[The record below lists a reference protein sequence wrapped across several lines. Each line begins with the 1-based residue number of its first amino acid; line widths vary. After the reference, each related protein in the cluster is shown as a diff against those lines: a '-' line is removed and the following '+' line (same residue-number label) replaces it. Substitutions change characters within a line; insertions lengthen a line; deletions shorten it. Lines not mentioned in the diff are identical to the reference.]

1 MAENR
6 NQVALYQEAADAM
19 RDWARVIPGA
29 VENLREANQ
38 KVYSK
43 ISDVAGE
50 GGPHTDQI
58 LEIVSYLQNELEG
71 INAETENMITML
83 NIKSH
88 TVEKKKVGNKI
99 YIKKIASEIDNYTIC
114 GRRKYGNKK

>member
-29 VENLREANQ
+29 VE
-38 KVYSK
+38 

-83 NIKSH
+83 NTKAAKIEALIAKYI
-88 TVEKKKVGNKI
+88 VAGN
-99 YIKKIASEIDNYTIC
+99 
-114 GRRKYGNKK
+114 

>member
-50 GGPHTDQI
+50 GGPTYRSD
-58 LEIVSYLQNELEG
+58 
-71 INAETENMITML
+71 T
-83 NIKSH
+83 
-88 TVEKKKVGNKI
+88 
-99 YIKKIASEIDNYTIC
+99 
-114 GRRKYGNKK
+114 

>member
-43 ISDVAGE
+43 ISDVTGE

-83 NIKSH
+83 NTKAAKIEALIAKYI
-88 TVEKKKVGNKI
+88 VAGN
-99 YIKKIASEIDNYTIC
+99 
-114 GRRKYGNKK
+114 

>member
-50 GGPHTDQI
+50 GGQHTDQI

-83 NIKSH
+83 NTKAAKIEALIAKYI
-88 TVEKKKVGNKI
+88 VAGN
-99 YIKKIASEIDNYTIC
+99 
-114 GRRKYGNKK
+114 

>member
-1 MAENR
+1 MEENR

-83 NIKSH
+83 NTKAAKIEALIAKYI
-88 TVEKKKVGNKI
+88 VAGN
-99 YIKKIASEIDNYTIC
+99 
-114 GRRKYGNKK
+114 

>member
-43 ISDVAGE
+43 ISDVAE
-50 GGPHTDQI
+50 KEVQLQTR
-58 LEIVSYLQNELEG
+58 YL
-71 INAETENMITML
+71 
-83 NIKSH
+83 K
-88 TVEKKKVGNKI
+88 
-99 YIKKIASEIDNYTIC
+99 
-114 GRRKYGNKK
+114 

>member
-1 MAENR
+1 MAGNK
-6 NQVALYQEAADAM
+6 NQVALYQEAADAL

-43 ISDVAGE
+43 ISEVAGE

-58 LEIVSYLQNELEG
+58 LEIVSYLQNELEA
-71 INAETENMITML
+71 INGETEQIISML
-83 NIKSH
+83 NIKAAKI
-88 TVEKKKVGNKI
+88 EAIIAKAIVGH
-99 YIKKIASEIDNYTIC
+99 
-114 GRRKYGNKK
+114 

>member
-19 RDWARVIPGA
+19 RDWARVIQGA

-43 ISDVAGE
+43 ISDLAGE
-50 GGPHTDQI
+50 AAPHTDQI

-83 NIKSH
+83 NTKAAKIEALIAKYI
-88 TVEKKKVGNKI
+88 VAGN
-99 YIKKIASEIDNYTIC
+99 
-114 GRRKYGNKK
+114 

>member
-43 ISDVAGE
+43 
-50 GGPHTDQI
+50 
-58 LEIVSYLQNELEG
+58 
-71 INAETENMITML
+71 
-83 NIKSH
+83 
-88 TVEKKKVGNKI
+88 
-99 YIKKIASEIDNYTIC
+99 
-114 GRRKYGNKK
+114 RRSTYRPDT